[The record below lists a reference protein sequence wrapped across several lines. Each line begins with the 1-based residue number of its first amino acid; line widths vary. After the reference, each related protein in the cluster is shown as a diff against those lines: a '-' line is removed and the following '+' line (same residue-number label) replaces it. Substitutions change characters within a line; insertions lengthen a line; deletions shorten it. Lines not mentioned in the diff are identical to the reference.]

1 MNQPPARGLRVGTWN
16 VREGWKGEGDDTGT
30 HDVVRLIQDLDLDV
44 LALQEVPFHGGRSP
58 MLESIAGQTPLR
70 HVAGHVLSQAMHVPG
85 SAGIA
90 LAARLPLEDVNRVI
104 LPNPELAA
112 NGLRSF
118 DKGLMTARMPWQG
131 RMIAVAGLHMVPF
144 GRFGRRAEDPAFSH
158 VWDRAGK
165 EIERVMLP
173 LTFVG
178 GDFNTPRRD
187 LLGLPLEPVHS
198 TGRDAVL
205 HSEGA
210 RAVTLKT
217 VETFSDHPALVV
229 EFALAWSR
237 NHRAG

>member
-1 MNQPPARGLRVGTWN
+1 MAHVNQPSARRLRVGTWN

-44 LALQEVPFHGGRSP
+44 LALQEVPFQGIRSP
-58 MLESIAGQTPLR
+58 MLEAIARQTPLR
-70 HVAGHVLSQAMHVPG
+70 HVAGHVLSQAMHVAG

-90 LAARLPLEDVNRVI
+90 LAARLPLDNVDRVI

-118 DKGLMTARMPWQG
+118 DKGLMTAWLAG
-131 RMIAVAGLHMVPF
+131 EDHMIAVGCLHMVPF
-144 GRFGRRAEDPAFSH
+144 RRFGRRAEEPAFGH
-158 VWDRAGK
+158 IWNRAAK

-187 LLGLPLEPVHS
+187 LLDLPLDPAHS
-198 TGRDAVL
+198 TARDAVL
-205 HSEGA
+205 HSRAA
-210 RAVTLKT
+210 RPVALKT
-217 VETFSDHPALVV
+217 VETFSDHPVHVV
-229 EFALAWSR
+229 EFALA
-237 NHRAG
+237 